1 VNLGKGLRGKPR
13 NKWEIEVREDGKLVG
28 GEVWQKRIYNRE
40 EWKNF
45 LRTARNRRILQMP
58 MNDSVYLCHVC
69 NGFPKLGNATVR
81 PVMPVHLSVCSSA

>member
-1 VNLGKGLRGKPR
+1 MHVQSVEDNIIPPKVNLGTSLRGKPR
-13 NKWEIEVREDGKLVG
+13 NEFENEVREDGKVVG

-45 LRTARNRRILQMP
+45 LRTARNRRILHMP

-69 NGFPKLGNATVR
+69 NGLPKLQ
-81 PVMPVHLSVCSSA
+81 L